1 MLIFLLSAALVLVLQ
16 WLVIS
21 FAAVRA
27 FDSSLLAAVR
37 ILAGQMRRWVNR
49 CQRAVD
55 RVSVIHSPNEEFHRF
70 AVACAFTRV
79 ELEKIITASPL
90 PEYANIVVIGEML
103 QAAIANL
110 REAEI
115 AFVKALRRIRPTVE
129 QAGHGLSETENIRA
143 RINATWND
151 YTALREQR
159 ECAARRIP
167 GSA

>member
-1 MLIFLLSAALVLVLQ
+1 MLIFLLSAAIVLVFQ

-27 FDSSLLAAVR
+27 FDSLLVAAVR
-37 ILAGQMRRWVNR
+37 ILADQMLRWVNR

-90 PEYANIVVIGEML
+90 LEYANIVVLGETL
-103 QAAIANL
+103 HAAIANL

-115 AFVKALRRIRPTVE
+115 AFLKALRGIRPTVE
-129 QAGHGLSETENIRA
+129 QAGHGLTETENIRA
-143 RINATWND
+143 RIDATWND
-151 YTALREQR
+151 YTAIREQR